1 MKSRYAFLITGLL
14 LMAFVGVATAANI
27 TFQVNMAVQER
38 LGNFNPATDTV
49 LVRGSINGWAG
60 YTDILTTTLPDSVYR
75 ITLDIDS
82 GAIEF
87 KYVMANR
94 VAGGDRYEDNI
105 DNRTYTV
112 TGDDTLVVV
121 YFDNQGSSVAM
132 DLEVLFRVDMRVQ
145 IATGD
150 FDPNNDVVM
159 VRGGT
164 PPLEW
169 GGDANQLPEVTGSP
183 GLYSDWV
190 QFDAVPYPG
199 TIGFKYV
206 ILTNGDPDS
215 PIWEQPAAGGDRPIN
230 YDGTEPDDLPPP
242 SGNGYQETMLDTVFF
257 SDVTFED
264 ITENPVDVI
273 FTCDVRPAY
282 LAIADIGYII
292 DVQTG
297 EDTVRVIEGVG
308 INGLWNQWS
317 WGSIPQE
324 QQLKDDGVAPD
335 EIAGDS
341 IWTVSIHFE
350 AGTARPHPYKYGA
363 NDYDNEAGFGAD
375 HVLIIDD
382 SSPTM
387 TLAVDCWGELGDIFD
402 DYLWVC
408 GSAAEPTY
416 DAAIPD
422 VFTLYQNYPN
432 PFNPTTQIS
441 FSLPSPEQVTFKVFN
456 VLGQEVAKM
465 DLGPRAAGLHHIH
478 FSAENLSTGLYFYS
492 VEAGSMHAVR
502 KMLVLK

>member
-1 MKSRYAFLITGLL
+1 
-14 LMAFVGVATAANI
+14 
-27 TFQVNMAVQER
+27 
-38 LGNFNPATDTV
+38 
-49 LVRGSINGWAG
+49 
-60 YTDILTTTLPDSVYR
+60 
-75 ITLDIDS
+75 
-82 GAIEF
+82 
-87 KYVMANR
+87 
-94 VAGGDRYEDNI
+94 
-105 DNRTYTV
+105 
-112 TGDDTLVVV
+112 
-121 YFDNQGSSVAM
+121 SSAM

-145 IATGD
+145 ILTGD
-150 FDPNNDVVM
+150 FDPDNDVVM

-169 GGDANQLPEVTGSP
+169 GGSANQLPEVTGSP

-190 QFDAVPYPG
+190 QFDAIPYPG
-199 TIGFKYV
+199 AIDFKYV

-215 PIWEQPAAGGDRPIN
+215 PIWEQPAAGGNRQATFN
-230 YDGTEPDDLPPP
+230 GTEPDNLPPP
-242 SGNGYQETMLDTVFF
+242 NGNGYQEVQLDTVFF

-282 LAIADIGYII
+282 LAIADIGYIL

-297 EDTVRVIEGVG
+297 EDTVRVINGVG
-308 INGLWNQWS
+308 INGLWNIWT
-317 WGSIPQE
+317 WGSIPE
-324 QQLKDDGVAPD
+324 AQQLHDDGVAPD
-335 EIAGDS
+335 EVAGDS
-341 IWTVSIHFE
+341 IWTVSIHFD

-375 HVLIIDD
+375 HTLILDD

-387 TLAVDCWGELGDIFD
+387 ILPVDCWGILGDLFD

-408 GSAAEPTY
+408 GDAAEPIH
-416 DAAIPD
+416 DAAIPE

-441 FSLPSPEQVTFKVFN
+441 FSLPSPNQVTFKVFN

-465 DLGPRAAGLHHIH
+465 DLGPRAAGLHHIQ

-492 VEAGSMHAVR
+492 VDAGSMHAVR